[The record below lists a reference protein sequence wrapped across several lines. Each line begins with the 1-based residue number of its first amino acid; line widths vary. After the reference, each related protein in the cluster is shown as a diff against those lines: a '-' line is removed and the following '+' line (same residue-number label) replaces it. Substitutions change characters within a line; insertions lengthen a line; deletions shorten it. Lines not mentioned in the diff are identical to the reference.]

1 MNNAT
6 RILVVTG
13 MLATLTA
20 ASSADTGSSNPKHW
34 MVGTWDCST
43 GYHENSRVNTLQH
56 SMTGVYTI
64 VEDSPDG
71 LVHGEYR
78 ETDDGHFGPTD
89 YDDTWLITDRPFPN
103 NDPWVITGYE
113 AHGVGGRDFQIR
125 GDGELRG
132 PIAGST
138 FLGGSSIG
146 AFAGQG
152 RTATV
157 VLPGPIGGGS
167 VTRGWSGGYSAGILD
182 DDVVMFRNWT
192 VQAGPTSGTFQ
203 LYIDALCMRRP

>member
-13 MLATLTA
+13 MLAAFTA
-20 ASSADTGSSNPKHW
+20 VSSADTGSSNPKHW

-56 SMTGVYTI
+56 SMVGVYTAT
-64 VEDSPDG
+64 EDGPDG

-78 ETDDGHFGPTD
+78 ETDDGHFGPSD
-89 YDDTWLITDRPFPN
+89 YDDTWLITDQPFPN
-103 NDPWVITGYE
+103 DAPWVISSYE

-138 FLGGSSIG
+138 FLGGSSYG
-146 AFAGQG
+146 ALVGQG
-152 RTATV
+152 RKATV
-157 VLPGPIGGGS
+157 TLPGPLGGGS
-167 VTRGWSGGYSAGILD
+167 VTRGWSGGVSAGILNGENILLL
-182 DDVVMFRNWT
+182 NWD
-192 VQAGPTSGTFQ
+192 VQASPTSGTFQ
-203 LYIDALCMRRP
+203 LYIDALCTRRP